1 MARKSLMHKKL
12 ICLAVLSGLAAVTA
26 TSACTRGAGLEKAY
40 NINNFDMDSVYNDGS
55 LRAEPFAAAL
65 CVPDFDGDMDAEGVD
80 AEGFLLF
87 NTDTGEVI
95 SAHNIY
101 ERLYPAS
108 TTKIMTCLLALKYGD
123 LTDTVIV
130 PEESEITEA
139 GSSMADLAPGDKI
152 NLGDLL
158 YGLMVPSGNDAAV
171 AVACH
176 ISGSTEAFV
185 ELMNKEAHALGAT
198 GTHFTNP
205 HGLPDDDHYT
215 TAYDLYLMMNEAL
228 KYDEFRKIASTAS
241 YTAEVT
247 DSEGNEKNLTW
258 ETGNG
263 FMAGKFSLPQGLN
276 VEAAKTGHT
285 NAAGFCLVMGEASDT
300 GDNYISV
307 TMKAGSYD
315 ALYNGTTTLL
325 QKINK

>member
-1 MARKSLMHKKL
+1 MARKSLMHRLHVSL
-12 ICLAVLSGLAAVTA
+12 IALSILAAVLG
-26 TSACTRGAGLEKAY
+26 TSSCVGGSAPEKAY
-40 NINNFDMDSVYNDGS
+40 NINNFDMNSIYNDGS
-55 LRAEPFAAAL
+55 LRAKPFAADL
-65 CVPDFDGDMDAEGVD
+65 CVPDFDGDMNAEGVD

-108 TTKIMTCLLALKYGD
+108 TTKIMTCLLALKYGN
-123 LTDTVIV
+123 LNDTVTV
-130 PEESEITEA
+130 PEESDITEA

-152 NLGDLL
+152 NFRDLL

-171 AVACH
+171 AIACH
-176 ISGSTEAFV
+176 ISGSTEAFA
-185 ELMNKEAHALGAT
+185 ELMNEEAHAIGAT

-205 HGLPDDDHYT
+205 HGLPDDNHYT
-215 TAYDLYLMMNEAL
+215 TAYDLYLMINEAL
-228 KYDEFRKIASTAS
+228 KYDEFKEIASTSS
-241 YTAEVT
+241 YTAELT
-247 DSEGNEKNLTW
+247 DSEGNEKSLTW

-263 FMAGKFSLPQGLN
+263 FMSGRFSLPEGLT

-285 NAAGFCLVMGEASDT
+285 NAAGFCLVMGEASET
-300 GDNYISV
+300 GESYISV
-307 TMKAGSYD
+307 TMKAGTYD
-315 ALYNGTTTLL
+315 ALYNGTKALL